1 MRRSW
6 DWFSGLSEASKIGL
20 IGVVITT
27 VGGGVFG
34 MINAV
39 IPVLT
44 DGGKDDKSEAKPQSS
59 VQATKTPGRTVPSAT
74 TTPPTN
80 QSPESGS
87 PSSPDAPAP
96 SATLSSDSKAIQYT
110 GPVRIAGTGPDLDV
124 APTPKIDDSGQDV
137 RLQLIDPPRI
147 NGYGVTNSPSL
158 AMWTGSAMPNR
169 QQCSTLLSTQGVP
182 TVEVK
187 KGTVVCVQTDAG
199 RIAVVTVTSTSN
211 DFSTGEMAQ
220 VTVWCE
226 VSD

>member
-34 MINAV
+34 VINAV
-39 IPVLT
+39 IPVLA
-44 DGGKDDKSEAKPQSS
+44 DSGKDDNSEAKPQSS
-59 VQATKTPGRTVPSAT
+59 VQASTTPGRTVPSAT
-74 TTPPTN
+74 TTPPTS
-80 QSPESGS
+80 QPPESGS

-96 SATLSSDSKAIQYT
+96 SATLSSDSKAIQYS
-110 GPVRIAGTGPDLDV
+110 GPVRIAETGPDLDV
-124 APTPKIDDSGQDV
+124 ALPKMDYSGQDV
-137 RLQLIDPPRI
+137 RLGLIDPPRI
-147 NGYGVTNSPSL
+147 NGYGVTDQPSL
-158 AMWTGSAMPNR
+158 ALWTGSAMPNR
-169 QQCSTLLSTQGVP
+169 QQCSNQLSTQGVP

-220 VTVWCE
+220 VTVWSE